1 MNMCRKCRKWLKDN
15 DGYMSKQDKVVKQA
29 ECQIHPRMDNWR
41 VLRTVK
47 TLIAWG
53 LEGEGHKITVGAP
66 GCGTT
71 RVVICLGDGWIHL
84 RNAKLQLYD
93 YEVPFLELLEAE
105 GMIESKECSRDV
117 FGVDPAAVRVTM
129 KGFAWVKEEQLRKEA
144 KAQEDLVVEFE
155 KAQIS

>member
-1 MNMCRKCRKWLKDN
+1 MNMCRKCRKGQQEMG
-15 DGYMSKQDKVVKQA
+15 GYLSKADKVVKQA

-53 LEGEGHKITVGAP
+53 LDGEGSKITVGI
-66 GCGTT
+66 GTK
-71 RVVICLGDGWIHL
+71 VVVGLGDGWIHL
-84 RNAKLQLYD
+84 RNAKLKLWD
-93 YEVPFLELLEAE
+93 YEVPFLKLLEDE
-105 GMIESKECSRDV
+105 GMIESRECQRDV
-117 FGVDPAAVRVTM
+117 FGVDPEAVRVTM

-144 KAQEDLVVEFE
+144 RDSEDLIVEFE